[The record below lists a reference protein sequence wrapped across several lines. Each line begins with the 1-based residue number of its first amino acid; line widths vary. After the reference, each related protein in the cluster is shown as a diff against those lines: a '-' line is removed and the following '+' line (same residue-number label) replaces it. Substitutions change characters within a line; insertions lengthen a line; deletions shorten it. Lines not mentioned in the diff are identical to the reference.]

1 MSAVL
6 AIMLGLSG
14 FLFSAF
20 GEMGYLAMALA
31 AMMGGG
37 CVLAARP
44 PRRNQN

>member
-31 AMMGGG
+31 ATMGGL

-44 PRRNQN
+44 RS